1 MTADVYAGDHDL
13 PDAAKT
19 TRPAGAATFNVIA
32 DADAD
37 LVVRVSVALNLLN
50 VAPRVFHMES
60 QPEGTAA
67 VRALIE
73 CAEPQA
79 QLIARKLQQ
88 LTSVRDVVLKYAP
101 A

>member
-1 MTADVYAGDHDL
+1 MTADVYADDFGL
-13 PDAAKT
+13 QGGTKIA
-19 TRPAGAATFNVIA
+19 RAGAATFSLVA
-32 DADAD
+32 DAHPD
-37 LVVRVSVALNLLN
+37 LVVRVGAALNLLN

-79 QLIARKLQQ
+79 ELIARKLQQ

>member
-1 MTADVYAGDHDL
+1 MTADVYAGDDGLRKGDRTSH
-13 PDAAKT
+13 
-19 TRPAGAATFNVIA
+19 PAGAAMFNIVA

-37 LVVRVSVALNLLN
+37 ILMRVSAALNLLN
-50 VAPRVFHMES
+50 VAPRLFHMETR
-60 QPEGTAA
+60 PEGAA
-67 VRALIE
+67 VSALVE

-88 LTSVRDVVLKYAP
+88 LTSVRDVVMSYIP